1 MSSKKESK
9 LSDDLDPISRAIG
22 TATGVFNKSQRDM
35 EARMEAINDIEDDR
49 DFARA
54 NMREAIVNASMML
67 PGLIALANT
76 AQSPNV
82 YNSASQFMKTF
93 AELNESLIGLNS
105 KGLPPP
111 GTPELQGLPDETGIG
126 PDVSGTPGF
135 KGSTED
141 FLEFCMKQMQGKTE
155 KAEVI
160 ENETK

>member
-1 MSSKKESK
+1 M
-9 LSDDLDPISRAIG
+9 SDDMDPISRAIG

-35 EARMEAINDIEDDR
+35 ESRIEAINDIADDR
-49 DFARA
+49 EFARA

-93 AELNESLIGLNS
+93 AELNESLIGLS
-105 KGLPPP
+105 TKGLPPP
-111 GTPELQGLPDETGIG
+111 SGNPELPALPDESGIG

-155 KAEVI
+155 KADVI
-160 ENETK
+160 ENQ